1 MRNLDEIRTFFAGKG
16 FEIEARDRGTSYRS
30 GGDIICFP
38 QDFDWRNGEFAV
50 SVSRNVGFEGTG
62 YDGRGRHY
70 DLWILTPPKDNET
83 VWQVV
88 TEGAY
93 YNIPSEDRLVIG
105 NESEG
110 RSGCNGIYIAKKG
123 ADNFGDLEAVFANV
137 KL

>member
-1 MRNLDEIRTFFAGKG
+1 MRNLDEIRTFFARKG
-16 FEIEARDRGTSYRS
+16 FDIEVRDRGTSYRS
-30 GGDIICFP
+30 GGDVICFP

-93 YNIPSEDRLVIG
+93 YNLPSEDRLVIG

-123 ADNFGDLEAVFANV
+123 ADNFGDLEEVFASI